1 METYLKS
8 GVFSNDSTGDSNLEW
23 ALRALLASPEEWDK
37 AGASVDGFKLGGGAP
52 EKKARAALSAACAA
66 RLESMGSS
74 IAEDEALLKS
84 GEAKDRARVAV
95 EYRRGKKKILQM
107 AVKKYS

>member
-1 METYLKS
+1 
-8 GVFSNDSTGDSNLEW
+8 
-23 ALRALLASPEEWDK
+23 
-37 AGASVDGFKLGGGAP
+37 
-52 EKKARAALSAACAA
+52 
-66 RLESMGSS
+66 MGSS

-95 EYRRGKKKILQM
+95 EYRLGKKKILQM